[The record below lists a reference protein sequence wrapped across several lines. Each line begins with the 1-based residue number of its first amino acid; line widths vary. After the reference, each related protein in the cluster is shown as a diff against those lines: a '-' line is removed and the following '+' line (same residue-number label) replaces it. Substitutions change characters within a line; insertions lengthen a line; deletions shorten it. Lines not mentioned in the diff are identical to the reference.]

1 MRILFLT
8 PTYLP
13 NQGGVEIFLSDLAVW
28 FNSQGQDIKIIAQKY
43 PRRLTTREVINGVEV
58 FRCLFFDPK
67 PPALKLKSIAAY
79 IYAFILFPFNFF
91 KFLWTM
97 DRFNPDVIN
106 YHFPGAANYF
116 LLLYL
121 RFRKVKLIVSL
132 HGSDVRELPY
142 ESSIS
147 RRLLKKTLK
156 RADFIIANSKY
167 ILKEGNLI
175 ESSITA
181 KSTVIYNGI
190 DKKNFN
196 SQEAHK
202 QQGKYIFA
210 MGRFI
215 EKKGFDILIKAFGEV
230 AQHNDNISLIIAG
243 DGPRRSGLKRLVGDL
258 GLRDKIKLLAWSD
271 RGQIVKYLKGCEF
284 FVLPSRY
291 EAFGMAVIESLSAGK
306 PVIAA
311 ACGGPEEIIKNGI
324 NGILV
329 EKENSRALA
338 GAIRELL
345 TNRKLFTD
353 LIEGARNSIGGF
365 GIEKT
370 GQEYLTIFRRCE

>member
-1 MRILFLT
+1 
-8 PTYLP
+8 
-13 NQGGVEIFLSDLAVW
+13 
-28 FNSQGQDIKIIAQKY
+28 
-43 PRRLTTREVINGVEV
+43 
-58 FRCLFFDPK
+58 
-67 PPALKLKSIAAY
+67 
-79 IYAFILFPFNFF
+79 
-91 KFLWTM
+91 
-97 DRFNPDVIN
+97 
-106 YHFPGAANYF
+106 
-116 LLLYL
+116 
-121 RFRKVKLIVSL
+121 
-132 HGSDVRELPY
+132 
-142 ESSIS
+142 
-147 RRLLKKTLK
+147 
-156 RADFIIANSKY
+156 
-167 ILKEGNLI
+167 
-175 ESSITA
+175 
-181 KSTVIYNGI
+181 
-190 DKKNFN
+190 
-196 SQEAHK
+196 
-202 QQGKYIFA
+202 
-210 MGRFI
+210 
-215 EKKGFDILIKAFGEV
+215 LIKAFGEV

-291 EAFGMAVIESLSAGK
+291 EAFGMTVIESLSAGK